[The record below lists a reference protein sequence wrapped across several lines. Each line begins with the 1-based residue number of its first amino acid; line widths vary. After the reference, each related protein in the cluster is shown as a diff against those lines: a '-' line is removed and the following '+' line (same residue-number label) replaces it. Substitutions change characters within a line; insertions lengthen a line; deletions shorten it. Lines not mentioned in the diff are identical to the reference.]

1 MCNCFET
8 KLQEIDSRAQE
19 LSGVVAS
26 HSRWSDESLNFLSL
40 TQRGLS
46 VTTHLKLRKSSD
58 RSTFEL
64 NTQNSSIGFAFC
76 PFCGEKLDN
85 KVLHLTQ
92 EEDDALLKIFYDL
105 EENLETKLESIT
117 VSGMDEAI
125 KLVDEEMQ
133 EIGKTFL
140 LQRDDERQ
148 VITLLHKGN
157 FQESTIEIF
166 LEPDEDGN
174 ENLYTLSVF

>member
-8 KLQEIDSRAQE
+8 KLQEIDSKAKE

-26 HSRWSDESLNFLSL
+26 HSRWSDESLNFLAL
-40 TQRGLS
+40 AQRCLS
-46 VTTHLKLRKSSD
+46 VTTHLTLRKSSD

-64 NTQNSSIGFAFC
+64 KTHNSSIGFAFC

-92 EEDDALLKIFYDL
+92 EEDDALLKIFYIL

-117 VSGMDEAI
+117 VSGMDEVI

-133 EIGKTFL
+133 ELGKTFL

-157 FQESTIEIF
+157 FQESSIEIF
-166 LEPDEDGN
+166 LEPDEDGT